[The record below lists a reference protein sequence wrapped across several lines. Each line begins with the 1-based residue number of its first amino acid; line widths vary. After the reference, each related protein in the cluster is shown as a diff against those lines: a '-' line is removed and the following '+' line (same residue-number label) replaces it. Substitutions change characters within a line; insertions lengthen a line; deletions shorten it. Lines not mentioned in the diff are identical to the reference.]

1 MSEWVS
7 PVGLSEPQSKSF
19 CLKPAPISGA
29 QNVHKT
35 IPYEMMTAKVFDS
48 VTLNL
53 VWTQLYYGPP
63 DLTDCTIWLQTP
75 GSH

>member
-1 MSEWVS
+1 MS

-53 VWTQLYYGPP
+53 V
-63 DLTDCTIWLQTP
+63 
-75 GSH
+75 